1 MRLEETRFT
10 FVKALIVA
18 AFATTT
24 ASCGAPDAR
33 PAGRP
38 AEEVVHATTGT
49 AAPRPNI
56 VIILADDLG
65 YGDLGAY
72 GSQAIRTPHIDALA
86 TAGLRMTDFH
96 ASDSV
101 CTPSRAG
108 LLTGRYAKRMS
119 LDVPLLPDQMS
130 WREALVLR
138 VGFLTGRLGISDL
151 STEGGATG
159 LHEDEITLPEAL
171 AVAGYATAMVGK
183 WHLGDYASNP
193 RNDPRNH
200 GFEHYLGVPYSNDMR
215 PFPLYRDGEQLEA
228 NITDQSKLTRLYTE
242 DAVAFIEKP
251 RDRPFFLY
259 FAHTSPHRPLF
270 ASKKFEGTSEA
281 GTFGD
286 VVAEVDW
293 SVGEIMAAL
302 QRAGV
307 ADNTLVLFTS
317 DNGPW
322 YEGSPG
328 AFRGRKGQSFEG
340 GQRVPMLVWW
350 PGHVPANSV
359 TDVPATNVDLFPTCL
374 ALAGLD
380 LPADRVIDG
389 ENVSSLFTAPDQPF
403 SHGPLYF
410 YHEGELEGVSEG
422 QWKYFRSINHYVWP
436 LPVNKKLGDLSRQTK
451 GPLPLLF
458 NLETDP
464 GESYD
469 VRMKYPDMARDLDSR
484 MEQWDQAMQSNRKGW
499 RQPQSERSR

>member
-1 MRLEETRFT
+1 
-10 FVKALIVA
+10 
-18 AFATTT
+18 
-24 ASCGAPDAR
+24 
-33 PAGRP
+33 
-38 AEEVVHATTGT
+38 
-49 AAPRPNI
+49 
-56 VIILADDLG
+56 
-65 YGDLGAY
+65 
-72 GSQAIRTPHIDALA
+72 
-86 TAGLRMTDFH
+86 
-96 ASDSV
+96 
-101 CTPSRAG
+101 
-108 LLTGRYAKRMS
+108 
-119 LDVPLLPDQMS
+119 
-130 WREALVLR
+130 
-138 VGFLTGRLGISDL
+138 
-151 STEGGATG
+151 
-159 LHEDEITLPEAL
+159 
-171 AVAGYATAMVGK
+171 
-183 WHLGDYASNP
+183 
-193 RNDPRNH
+193 
-200 GFEHYLGVPYSNDMR
+200 
-215 PFPLYRDGEQLEA
+215 
-228 NITDQSKLTRLYTE
+228 
-242 DAVAFIEKP
+242 
-251 RDRPFFLY
+251 
-259 FAHTSPHRPLF
+259 
-270 ASKKFEGTSEA
+270 
-281 GTFGD
+281 
-286 VVAEVDW
+286 VAEVDW
-293 SVGEIMAAL
+293 SVGEVMAAL

-389 ENVSSLFTAPDQPF
+389 EIVSSLFTAPDQPF

-469 VRMKYPDMARDLDSR
+469 VSMKYPDMARDLDSR